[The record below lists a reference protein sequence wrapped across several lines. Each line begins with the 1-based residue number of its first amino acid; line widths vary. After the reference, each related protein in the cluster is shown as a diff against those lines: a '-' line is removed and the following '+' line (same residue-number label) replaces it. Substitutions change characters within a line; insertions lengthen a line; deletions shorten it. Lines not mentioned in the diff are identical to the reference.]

1 MRDASYSYANHI
13 RTFPRNAATDVL
25 TNTETDRQTDRRTEH
40 YHSEEKGA
48 HSTRGG
54 QKVICISP
62 PQNARPFHS
71 NKRQK
76 KHLQKTHSFAFA
88 FAFSFVFTFIHFIY
102 ESLGISDDNG
112 AFGAGLG
119 AAHSS
124 KTATKSYQRRT
135 KARPPTIHR
144 QSTPLLILKE
154 LKIKS

>member
-1 MRDASYSYANHI
+1 VTMRDASYSYANHI

-76 KHLQKTHSFAFA
+76 KHLQKTHSFAF
-88 FAFSFVFTFIHFIY
+88 SFVFTFIHSIY
-102 ESLGISDDNG
+102 ESLATITGHSGSSLARRIPAKRQQKVIS
-112 AFGAGLG
+112 
-119 AAHSS
+119 AA
-124 KTATKSYQRRT
+124 QRPDLRLYT
-135 KARPPTIHR
+135 DRD
-144 QSTPLLILKE
+144 SVLLLILKE